1 MKSLNKTMIIAKD
14 VYKRNVMS
22 FSFFS
27 MVFMPIIMML
37 AIGIFSYFVMKPQET
52 PTIAFISE
60 NQEIKQFLKNEN
72 SNFVIDD
79 SIVNQN
85 DVNDKLLSGEITGYV
100 EDKNNNFTFVSS
112 KVDNNLNNS
121 IQTSLNNYKII
132 TIAENSNIP
141 KELVDEMN
149 NNIILNTKLVNIKN
163 NEITSDEQK
172 NNVAQFISVAMCILI
187 FLFIMNYSAIIGHE
201 ISSEKGSRIMEVILS
216 STTATSHLT
225 GKLLGILLMCLTQIS
240 IYISIGTIG
249 IIFMKDSLIFQTL
262 FNNVSLS
269 DNTKYVIFINLIYF
283 CFGVIAFSLLTSIL
297 SSLVSRTEDISKVL
311 QPITFIG
318 MGGFYLGI
326 ILAQNNPSHIA
337 IKITS
342 YIPFLSNFIM
352 PFRLAS
358 NAVNPVNIVISLIIY
373 LIFIILLFIFTFKI
387 YKNNVLMYKDVNNLF
402 ITLISSIKKNKHLKN
417 NKLLTE

>member
-1 MKSLNKTMIIAKD
+1 MNKTMIIAKD

>member
-1 MKSLNKTMIIAKD
+1 MIIAKD

-52 PTIAFISE
+52 PTIAFISD

-72 SNFVIDD
+72 SNFAIDD

-132 TIAENSNIP
+132 TIAKNSNIP

-163 NEITSDEQK
+163 NEITYDEQK

-240 IYISIGTIG
+240 IYILIGTVG
-249 IIFMKDSLIFQTL
+249 IIFMKDSLVFQTL

-342 YIPFLSNFIM
+342 YVPFLSNFIM
-352 PFRLAS
+352 PFRLAN
-358 NAVNPVNIVISLIIY
+358 NAVSPVNIVISLIIY
-373 LIFIILLFIFTFKI
+373 LIFIVLLFIFTFKI

-402 ITLISSIKKNKHLKN
+402 ITLISSIKKNKPLKN
-417 NKLLTE
+417 KKILTE

>member
-1 MKSLNKTMIIAKD
+1 MIIAKD

>member
-1 MKSLNKTMIIAKD
+1 MIIAKD

-52 PTIAFISE
+52 PTIAFISD

-72 SNFVIDD
+72 SNFAIDD

-85 DVNDKLLSGEITGYV
+85 DINDKLLSGEITGYV

-132 TIAENSNIP
+132 TIAKNSNIP

-163 NEITSDEQK
+163 NELTYDEQK

-240 IYISIGTIG
+240 IYISIGTVG
-249 IIFMKDSLIFQTL
+249 IIFMKNSLVFQTL

-342 YIPFLSNFIM
+342 YVPFLSNFIM

-358 NAVNPVNIVISLIIY
+358 NAVNPVNIMISLIIY

-402 ITLISSIKKNKHLKN
+402 ITLISSIKKNKPLKN
-417 NKLLTE
+417 KKFLTE

>member
-1 MKSLNKTMIIAKD
+1 
-14 VYKRNVMS
+14 
-22 FSFFS
+22 

-52 PTIAFISE
+52 PTIAFITE

-72 SNFVIDD
+72 SNFAIDD

-141 KELVDEMN
+141 KELVAEMN
-149 NNIILNTKLVNIKN
+149 NNVILNTKLVNIKN
-163 NEITSDEQK
+163 NKITSDEQK

-249 IIFMKDSLIFQTL
+249 IIFMKDSLVFQTL

-352 PFRLAS
+352 PFRLVS
-358 NAVNPVNIVISLIIY
+358 NAVNTVNIMISLIIY

-402 ITLISSIKKNKHLKN
+402 ITLISSIKKNKPLKN
-417 NKLLTE
+417 KKLLTE

>member
-1 MKSLNKTMIIAKD
+1 MIIAKD

-52 PTIAFISE
+52 PTIAFITE

-72 SNFVIDD
+72 SNFAIDD

-141 KELVDEMN
+141 KELVAEMN
-149 NNIILNTKLVNIKN
+149 NNVILNTKLVNIKN
-163 NEITSDEQK
+163 NKITSDEQK

-249 IIFMKDSLIFQTL
+249 IIFMKDSLVFQTL

-352 PFRLAS
+352 PFRLVS
-358 NAVNPVNIVISLIIY
+358 NAVNTVNIMISLIIY

-402 ITLISSIKKNKHLKN
+402 ITLISSIKKNKPLKN
-417 NKLLTE
+417 KKLLTE

>member
-1 MKSLNKTMIIAKD
+1 MIIAKD

-72 SNFVIDD
+72 SNFTIDD

-249 IIFMKDSLIFQTL
+249 IIFMKDSLVFQTL

-358 NAVNPVNIVISLIIY
+358 NAVNPVNIVISLLLY

-402 ITLISSIKKNKHLKN
+402 ITLISSIKKNKPLKN